1 MPSRKKLISIFYF
14 AIVIIAGLAF
24 ESEANAQTYYATG
37 TLVSKNL
44 LKDVSNV
51 QSIDYFGYNVSSL
64 PASTTLKVQFSQNRV
79 EWYSADG
86 TLNGWTTLSQGDH
99 LDTSAAINL
108 SSLGFSNSYFYYK
121 IQFESSDTS
130 TTPVLDEVRVYYTV
144 GTPGAPSGTYYATG
158 TLISKNLLK
167 DVSNVQSID
176 YFGYNVSYLPA
187 STTIKVQFSQN
198 RVEWYNSQGVLNGW
212 DTLSQGDHLS
222 ISGAI
227 DLSALK
233 FSNSYFYYKIQF
245 ETSAKTSPVLDEVRV
260 YYTVGTPGAPSG
272 TYYATGTLISK
283 NLLKDVSNVQSI
295 DYFGYNVSYLP
306 ASTTIKVQ
314 FSQNR
319 VEWYNSQGVL
329 NGWDT
334 LSQGDHLSIS
344 GAIDLSALKFSNSYF
359 YYKIQFETS
368 AKTSPVL
375 DEVRVYYTVG
385 TPGAP
390 SGTYYATGTLI
401 SKNLL
406 KDVSNVQSIDYFGYN
421 VSYLPAST
429 TIKVQF
435 SQNKVNWYSA
445 DGTLNGWTTLSQG
458 DHLATSTA
466 INLSSLGFSNSY
478 FYYKIQFETS
488 AKTSPVLD
496 EVRVYYTFGTPALP
510 SGNYYAT
517 GTIVSK
523 NLLKS
528 LGVSNVDT
536 FFTSTTI
543 PAGTYIKVQ
552 FSTDTVNWYSADGV
566 LNDATPISAGQQ
578 LLIISDLGWTGP
590 YFCYKLILGTYKNT
604 TPIVDEI
611 GLNYNVYHSPE
622 LKGGIKIKGGVRL
635 K

>member
-1 MPSRKKLISIFYF
+1 MFWVLEFKERKAKFMPSRKKLISIFYF

-130 TTPVLDEVRVYYTV
+130 TT
-144 GTPGAPSGTYYATG
+144 
-158 TLISKNLLK
+158 
-167 DVSNVQSID
+167 
-176 YFGYNVSYLPA
+176 
-187 STTIKVQFSQN
+187 
-198 RVEWYNSQGVLNGW
+198 
-212 DTLSQGDHLS
+212 
-222 ISGAI
+222 
-227 DLSALK
+227 
-233 FSNSYFYYKIQF
+233 
-245 ETSAKTSPVLDEVRV
+245 PVLDEVRV